1 MTQRIYLKEETGY
14 KTDFISILRLVHIF
28 FAPRQMAEP
37 RFSDR
42 LCPLRAHPYPWPN
55 GNKDTGPTFLPPS
68 RHVTDTFSRSA
79 VLLPACKF
87 PFLSIHSPSA
97 LQRAYTFTTR
107 NNVPRDYTRV
117 SVFWDLVFSSF
128 PLFSK
133 IIN

>member
-87 PFLSIHSPSA
+87 PFLSTTLRPLCREPIHLPRGITYHEIIPESQCSGIWCFLLSPSS
-97 LQRAYTFTTR
+97 LK
-107 NNVPRDYTRV
+107 
-117 SVFWDLVFSSF
+117 S
-128 PLFSK
+128 
-133 IIN
+133 